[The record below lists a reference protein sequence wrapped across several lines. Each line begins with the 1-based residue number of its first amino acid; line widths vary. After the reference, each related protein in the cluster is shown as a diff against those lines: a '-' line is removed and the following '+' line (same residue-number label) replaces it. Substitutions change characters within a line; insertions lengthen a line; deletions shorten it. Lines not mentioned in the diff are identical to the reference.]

1 MTDNQFKTDM
11 KRFLAIAAAVLALTA
26 CGKSA
31 ADKLAEAISKVTV
44 ECEPSVLEVVENSI
58 KANLTVNYPAGYFS
72 KDAMVVVSPVLVY
85 EGGEMAGMPFTY
97 QGEGVK
103 LNNKVV
109 PTTGGTVREKVDYP
123 FVPGMEKSHL
133 ELRTKAFIGGKEV
146 NIPVIKVA
154 DGCINTVALA
164 DFSGAFDYKPDN
176 YQEVIS
182 QFTEGQ
188 IHYDVNSSN
197 VKGTELRNQSIQ
209 ELTQALQEGK
219 ESERVTV
226 KGTKIISYASPEG
239 GQEYNSKLSDKRS
252 DAAMQAWKTIGKGAE
267 AGSTEV
273 QSIGQDWEGFKE
285 AISKSN
291 LEDKDL
297 ILRVLSMYSDPAVR
311 ESEIKNLSQVYTE
324 IKEQVFPELRR
335 SRFITE
341 MEYQNYTEADLKR
354 LMDRKKLY
362 LLDEEAVLHLAAMTD
377 SLDEKQTLYRAAADR
392 MGSQRGLYNIGA
404 VLLAKDSPAAA
415 EVYFNRMEDQ
425 NDPDL
430 LNALGVVKMRKGELE
445 EAAKLFGKSGNA
457 SAIKNLG
464 AIALRKGDYAKAAD
478 ILKGTGGKNEAVAD
492 ILTGKYEQALQALGD
507 CKCADTDYLRAVIS
521 ARLRKATDVKKYL
534 DAAFAKNPALREQAA
549 KDIEFAGF
557 DF

>member
-1 MTDNQFKTDM
+1 M
-11 KRFLAIAAAVLALTA
+11 KRFFAVAAAVLALTA

-31 ADKLAEAISKVTV
+31 ADQLAEAINKVTV
-44 ECEPSVLEVVENSI
+44 ECEPSVLEAVDGNI

-109 PTTGGTVREKVDYP
+109 PSTGGTVREKVDYP

-146 NIPVIKVA
+146 SIPVIKVA

-164 DFSGAFDYKPDN
+164 DFGGAFDYKPDN

-188 IHYDVNSSN
+188 IHYDVNSSS
-197 VKGTELRNQSIQ
+197 VKTGELRNQSIQ
-209 ELTQALQEGK
+209 ELENALQEGK
-219 ESERVTV
+219 ESERITV

-273 QSIGQDWEGFKE
+273 QSVGQDWEGFKE

-341 MEYQNYTEADLKR
+341 MEYQNYSEADLKR
-354 LMDRKKLY
+354 LLDRKKLY
-362 LLDEEAVLHLAAMTD
+362 LLDEEAILHLAAITED
-377 SLDEKQTLYRAAADR
+377 LDERQTLYRAAADR
-392 MGSQRGLYNIGA
+392 MGSQRGLYNMGA
-404 VLLAKDSPAAA
+404 VLLDKESPAAA
-415 EVYFNRMEDQ
+415 EVYFDRLENQ

-430 LNALGVVKMRKGELE
+430 LNARGVVKMRRGEFD
-445 EAAKLFGKSGNA
+445 EAAKLFEQSGNG
-457 SAIKNLG
+457 SAVRNLG
-464 AIALRKGDYAKAAD
+464 AIALRKGDYAKAAEL
-478 ILKGTGGKNEAVAD
+478 LKGVGGTNEAVAD
-492 ILTGKYEQALQALGD
+492 ILTGKFSQAIQALGNSES
-507 CKCADTDYLRAVIS
+507 AESNYLRAVAS
-521 ARLRKATDVKKYL
+521 ARLRKAADVKKYL
-534 DAAFAKNPALREQAA
+534 DAAFAANPALREQAS